1 MKELVGLMRY
11 GSGMPFYRL
20 ARLQHSVGVPLPAS
34 VQWEQTARVALS
46 LEPVVEHLCQLG
58 AQAAVFYN
66 DDTTMRIAAVRKE
79 IKAEKNPKR
88 TGIFTTGI
96 VCDELEAGGRSI
108 RILLTSRRH
117 AGENLGRVLDRRED
131 GLPEPLQMCDALDR
145 NEPAEHKTELCHCLV
160 HARRQFVEIRTSFP
174 EECRKVVDCLKEVY
188 RVEAECREEGVGVQ
202 ERLERHKAWSEPVLE
217 KLRKEFQESMDQKK
231 VEPNSA
237 LGGAIAYLL
246 DRWET
251 LTRFLRVPGAPLDN
265 NETERLLKSSIL
277 HRKNSLHY
285 KTQRGADVGDAFMT
299 VIETCRANGENPFD
313 FILAVTRNS
322 EAARADPGKWMP
334 WTYRESLIAAASA
347 RAP

>member
-1 MKELVGLMRY
+1 M
-11 GSGMPFYRL
+11 
-20 ARLQHSVGVPLPAS
+20 PAS
-34 VQWEQTARVALS
+34 VQWEQTARVTLS

-108 RILLTSRRH
+108 RI
-117 AGENLGRVLDRRED
+117 
-131 GLPEPLQMCDALDR
+131 Q
-145 NEPAEHKTELCHCLV
+145 
-160 HARRQFVEIRTSFP
+160 
-174 EECRKVVDCLKEVY
+174 
-188 RVEAECREEGVGVQ
+188 
-202 ERLERHKAWSEPVLE
+202 RHKAWSEPVLE

-246 DRWET
+246 DRWE
-251 LTRFLRVPGAPLDN
+251 
-265 NETERLLKSSIL
+265 
-277 HRKNSLHY
+277 SL
-285 KTQRGADVGDAFMT
+285 
-299 VIETCRANGENPFD
+299 
-313 FILAVTRNS
+313 S
-322 EAARADPGKWMP
+322 
-334 WTYRESLIAAASA
+334 AAASA